1 MIDVK
6 TVAILDSSDK
16 WGERWNAQTG
26 QYDKSGMSA
35 AEQEE
40 YRKHELAYSHT
51 RYSFVAFV

>member
-1 MIDVK
+1 MLK
-6 TVAILDSSDK
+6 TVAMVDSRGK
-16 WGERWNAQTG
+16 WGGLWNAQTG

-40 YRKHELAYSHT
+40 YRKHELAYSHI